1 MKLYSCFF
9 KRVIDVLLSLIGLI
23 VLFPVLLVV
32 IVLLKINQGGV
43 FFLQKRPGKNDE
55 IFEIIKLKTMTDERD
70 SKGVL
75 LPDEKRITRIGQ
87 FVRSNSLDEIPQLI
101 NVLKGDMSLIG
112 PRPLLV
118 KYLERYTPEQKRRH
132 NVKPGVTGWAQVNG
146 RNEISWERKF
156 ELDTWYVDN
165 VNFLIDLKILIL
177 TIKKVLDRKGISSKT
192 NATMET
198 FMGKNNK
205 QF

>member
-1 MKLYSCFF
+1 MKLYSCFL
-9 KRVIDVLLSLIGLI
+9 KRIIDVLLSLIGLI

-205 QF
+205 